1 MSALNLNPHQTS
13 STQNYH
19 NYTDV
24 GALNDLKR
32 QAREDQQS
40 ALRPVAEQ
48 FEALFVQQV
57 LKEARKVTFD
67 DGWLDGDSGDFYK
80 DWYDKQLSQDLSS
93 KGTLGFADKIV
104 EQLTPKNLHV
114 DFNAAKRIKEAG
126 DTDGESQKQNNNLTS
141 SNQNQ
146 QKVSP
151 QVSTTEQILSLRQL
165 KP

>member
-1 MSALNLNPHQTS
+1 MASLTIAPNQASA
-13 STQNYH
+13 TQNYN

-24 GALNDLKR
+24 NALNDLKK
-32 QAREDQQS
+32 QARDDERS

-57 LKEARKVTFD
+57 LKEARKVSFD

-80 DWYDKQLSQDLSS
+80 DWYDKQLSQDLSA

-104 EQLTPKNLHV
+104 EQLAPKALNL
-114 DFNAAKRIKEAG
+114 DLKSDKNRAG
-126 DTDGESQKQNNNLTS
+126 MGEKALNPLDLPNQAGLPKQT
-141 SNQNQ
+141 
-146 QKVSP
+146 
-151 QVSTTEQILSLRQL
+151 QVSTTEQIVSLRQL